1 MNVVKNRQGDAL
13 NNLNV
18 DESEITFKE
27 KSMLDMLYPMTPEVK
42 TPSAPVSVSPPSTVV
57 IPRTAE
63 MVQAVETLKDGSKVW
78 KHFNDIIIAT
88 GLFVLLSLPF
98 ADGLIAKVVK
108 IDDPNYRL
116 AAKAALFALVLFIV
130 HNFYLSRVGK

>member
-18 DESEITFKE
+18 DESEITYKE
-27 KSMLDMLYPMTPEVK
+27 KSMLDMLYPHVVQPVVQPVVSAPSTIVIPKTPE
-42 TPSAPVSVSPPSTVV
+42 A
-57 IPRTAE
+57 IQAAE
-63 MVQAVETLKDGSKVW
+63 MLKDGSKVW

-88 GLFVLLSLPF
+88 GLFVLLSLPV
-98 ADGLIAKVVK
+98 ADGLISKIVK

-116 AAKAALFALVLFIV
+116 AAKAALFALILFIV

>member
-1 MNVVKNRQGDAL
+1 MNVIKNRQGDAL

-18 DESEITFKE
+18 DESEITYKE
-27 KSMLDMLYPMTPEVK
+27 KSMLDMLYPNVVQPVVSAPSTIVIPKTPE
-42 TPSAPVSVSPPSTVV
+42 A
-57 IPRTAE
+57 IQAAE
-63 MVQAVETLKDGSKVW
+63 MLKDGPKVW

-98 ADGLIAKVVK
+98 ADGLISKVVK

-116 AAKAALFALVLFIV
+116 AAKAALFALILFVV
-130 HNFYLSRVGK
+130 HNFYLSRVSK

>member
-18 DESEITFKE
+18 DESEITYKE
-27 KSMLDMLYPMTPEVK
+27 KSMLDMLYPPVVQSVAQPPAVVS
-42 TPSAPVSVSPPSTVV
+42 TPSTIV
-57 IPRTAE
+57 IPRTPESVQAAE
-63 MVQAVETLKDGSKVW
+63 MLKDGSKVW

-108 IDDPNYRL
+108 IDDANYRL
-116 AAKAALFALVLFIV
+116 AAKAAVFALILFVV